1 MAGSQKSKDK
11 YLKEK
16 VDTVLIRV
24 PKGQKQVIQDY
35 AKSKGKSLNA
45 FVYDLIQDEIGLD
58 RKAVILAAC
67 EAFAE
72 ADEGK

>member
-1 MAGSQKSKDK
+1 MAGTQESKDK

-24 PKGQKQVIQDY
+24 PKGQKQVMQDY

-45 FVYDLIQDEIGLD
+45 FVYELIQNEMINSLD
-58 RKAVILAAC
+58 K
-67 EAFAE
+67 
-72 ADEGK
+72 KP

>member
-1 MAGSQKSKDK
+1 MAGTQEAKDK

-24 PKGQKQVIQDY
+24 PKGQKQVMQDY

-45 FVYDLIQDEIGLD
+45 FVYELIQMEIEKG
-58 RKAVILAAC
+58 
-67 EAFAE
+67 
-72 ADEGK
+72 